1 MFTLLFLLAAQT
13 PAADEMAKLLPAI
26 KDAQSAFVQE
36 ARKLSGTVTIYDVT
50 EAKKLLRGHLVK
62 IDPQRYIVQETDA
75 SQKPTKIEI
84 YRQAGDVRQALHLA
98 RRGDSYRMVEESY
111 RKKGEPAFDIDSSRV
126 FAYDAPACIPLRI
139 VPTVQLTILD
149 LLEYPA
155 VEITKVENL
164 TMGKEKVVKI
174 TYQVNKAKNDGVL
187 GEDKLT
193 SVISGWV
200 ALRPDHLW
208 TVHSAEY
215 SLPGERRRPGRT
227 WKAEYIYEATPGNP
241 VIKEIQIASIDQKA
255 DKPDLKLVK
264 HLFEFALK
272 PAKEPFTDKDFSMA
286 QFGMK
291 ERTATDWM
299 AEIAAREKAEAEEQ
313 AKIAAL
319 PPGATKP
326 ASSGVNVDPWVV
338 LIGGVAAF
346 VLLVMWVFWKTSK
359 PVRPTTTT
367 TPAA

>member
-1 MFTLLFLLAAQT
+1 MLMLLFLLTTQA
-13 PAADEMAKLLPAI
+13 PIADEMAKLLPAI
-26 KDAQSAFVQE
+26 KEAQNMFVQE
-36 ARKLSGTVTIYDVT
+36 ARKLSGTVTTYDVT

-62 IDPQRYIVQETDA
+62 IDAKRYLVQETDA

-84 YRQAGDVRQALHLA
+84 YRQDGDIRQALHLA
-98 RRGDSYRMVEESY
+98 RRGDNYRMVEESY
-111 RKKGEPAFDIDSSRV
+111 RKKGEPAFDIESNRV
-126 FAYDAPACIPLRI
+126 FAFDAPACIPLRP

-155 VEITKVENL
+155 VEVTKIENL

-174 TYQVNKAKNDGVL
+174 TYQVNKSKNDAVVGD
-187 GEDKLT
+187 DKLT

-215 SLPGERRRPGRT
+215 SLPGDRRRPGRT
-227 WKAEYIYEATPGNP
+227 WKADYLYESSPGIP

-272 PAKEPFTDKDFSMA
+272 PANEPFTDKDFSMA

-291 ERTATDWM
+291 ERTAADWLVEVT
-299 AEIAAREKAEAEEQ
+299 AKEKAEAEEL

-338 LIGGVAAF
+338 LGGGVAAF

-359 PVRPTTTT
+359 PARPSMT
-367 TPAA
+367 TPPV